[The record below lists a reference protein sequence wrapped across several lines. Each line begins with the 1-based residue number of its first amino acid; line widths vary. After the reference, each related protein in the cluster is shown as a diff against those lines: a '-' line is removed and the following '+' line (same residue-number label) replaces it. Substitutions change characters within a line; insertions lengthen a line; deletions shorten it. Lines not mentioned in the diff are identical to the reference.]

1 MQSSFEMA
9 KILFQI
15 VCITAS
21 LMWPYL
27 YCYYATF
34 ACDRVASIGD
44 TVYNSNWY
52 NQSVEMQRRNILI
65 IAYSQQPVHFTGFN
79 LFPCTLEIF
88 GHVSIKFIPLI
99 FQPLI
104 YYLFYFCSCS
114 ENHAR
119 FIWFSEVFL
128 NYKRFQ
134 TLYKL
139 ESLINN
145 KYLFSTART
154 YRAINTYNTNSNILS
169 RVH

>member
-1 MQSSFEMA
+1 MQSSFEVD

-52 NQSVEMQRRNILI
+52 KQSVEMQRRNILI

-88 GHVSIKFIPLI
+88 GHVSIKFIPLCDNFKYEATNILFII
-99 FQPLI
+99 FLQ
-104 YYLFYFCSCS
+104 LFRKSCS
-114 ENHAR
+114 FYLIFR
-119 FIWFSEVFL
+119 SVSEL
-128 NYKRFQ
+128 
-134 TLYKL
+134 
-139 ESLINN
+139 
-145 KYLFSTART
+145 
-154 YRAINTYNTNSNILS
+154 
-169 RVH
+169 